1 MKGLI
6 FLPKI
11 KINYFLKT
19 NNEII
24 EKKLN
29 GIYHDNIITFK
40 DNNVI
45 TSILLN
51 NNILKRESN
60 DYIINIDLNNI
71 SCKYYFKKENKY
83 IDFDIHLNNYTKD
96 DNSIH
101 IDYYIIYDNINRINI
116 LFKINYEV
124 IK

>member
-51 NNILKRESN
+51 NNILKREGN
-60 DYIINIDLNNI
+60 D
-71 SCKYYFKKENKY
+71 
-83 IDFDIHLNNYTKD
+83 
-96 DNSIH
+96 
-101 IDYYIIYDNINRINI
+101 
-116 LFKINYEV
+116 
-124 IK
+124 

>member
-19 NNEII
+19 DNEII

-60 DYIINIDLNNI
+60 DYIININLNNI

-83 IDFDIHLNNYTKD
+83 IDFGIHLNNYTKD
-96 DNSIH
+96 DNSIY
-101 IDYYIIYDNINRINI
+101 IDYDIIYDNINRMNI

>member
-1 MKGLI
+1 M
-6 FLPKI
+6 PKI

-51 NNILKRESN
+51 NNILKREGN

-83 IDFDIHLNNYTKD
+83 INFDIHLNNYTKD

-101 IDYYIIYDNINRINI
+101 IDYDIIYDNINRINI

>member
-1 MKGLI
+1 M
-6 FLPKI
+6 PKI

-51 NNILKRESN
+51 NNILKREGN